1 MRFLEHAR
9 GSLPLERCLVMGI
22 VNRTPDSFYDGG
34 RLDLQESVDH
44 ALRLVEEGADIL
56 DLGAVK
62 AGPGRAVPP
71 AEEERLLLPLV
82 ARLATATAVPLSV
95 ETTSAAVARRALD
108 EGAAIVNDI
117 SGLSDEAMPEVV
129 ARGGAALIL
138 VHHGGQLRGRP
149 LHPQYDDVVEAVFS
163 TWRSLAEKAA
173 AAGVARESLVVDAA
187 LDFGKTT
194 FHSLELVRRLPEQ
207 LELGLPVLVAASRKD
222 VVGETL
228 GLPPEERLEGSL
240 AVAAIAAYLG
250 AAIVR
255 VHDVR
260 ETVRT
265 LRMTLAVAARTA
277 PVRARRGLWE

>member
-34 RLDLQESVDH
+34 RIDLQESVDH

-82 ARLATATAVPLSV
+82 ARLATATEVPLSV

-277 PVRARRGLWE
+277 PARARRGLWE